1 MARTTV
7 ITGSA
12 SGIGAALRRR
22 LEAEGERVVGVDLV
36 DAEVIADLATPEGR
50 AAMVADVAAAT
61 DGVVDAVVANA
72 GVSLPDPLTVR
83 VCYFGAVA
91 PLEGLRPLLTRG
103 SVPRAAATASIAV
116 LGPLDDDLVAACL
129 AGDEATACAHPA
141 ASSLLAYG
149 SAKRALARWL
159 RAAAPGPDWAGA
171 GIPLN
176 AVGPG
181 VVTTPMTAELLATDE
196 GRALVDGAVPMPLGG
211 HAEAAHV
218 AEVLA
223 FLIGPGTARITGQ
236 VLFVDGGADAVLR
249 GDDIW

>member
-83 VCYFGAVA
+83 V
-91 PLEGLRPLLTRG
+91 
-103 SVPRAAATASIAV
+103 
-116 LGPLDDDLVAACL
+116 
-129 AGDEATACAHPA
+129 DE
-141 ASSLLAYG
+141 
-149 SAKRALARWL
+149 L
-159 RAAAPGPDWAGA
+159 RAVNTRPGS
-171 GIPLN
+171 
-176 AVGPG
+176 
-181 VVTTPMTAELLATDE
+181 
-196 GRALVDGAVPMPLGG
+196 
-211 HAEAAHV
+211 
-218 AEVLA
+218 
-223 FLIGPGTARITGQ
+223 
-236 VLFVDGGADAVLR
+236 
-249 GDDIW
+249 